1 MRKIQLLLLGFLFI
15 QVLNAQQQDLDYFL
29 TNGLQNSPLLKDY
42 QNRLKSARIDSLRL
56 RAMLG
61 LQVNASSVDS
71 YAPVINGWGYDEV
84 KTDIANVSALAG
96 ITKEIIG
103 NDNLRNK
110 YQALNLQNQ
119 STYIQGSLSEKDLK
133 KSIISQY
140 ILAYGEQ
147 QQQLLNSNILSVL
160 RQEEQIVRKLTENGV
175 YKQTEYLSLLVNLR
189 QLEIRNLQQ
198 RIQSKTDLELLYA
211 LCGIEDTSHVNL
223 VEPALVVINPEG
235 PRSTLLYRQFELDSL
250 KLTNEDRQINF
261 DYRPKLS
268 VYADGGY
275 LSSLSYMPW
284 KNFGLSAGISLVVP
298 IYNGGQKKM
307 EHDQVAIAEET
318 RADYRNF
325 FTGQYRQ
332 QIHML
337 TSQLASYDPLIR
349 QCNEQMI
356 YAKTLI
362 DANQD
367 LLRTGDISVTDYLL
381 SVSNYLNAKNLLIE
395 SMLSRYRIINEI
407 NYWSQ
412 K

>member
-1 MRKIQLLLLGFLFI
+1 MRRIQIMWLGFILI
-15 QVLNAQQQDLDYFL
+15 QILNAQQQDLDYFL
-29 TNGLQNSPLLKDY
+29 TKGLQNSPLLKDY
-42 QNRLKSARIDSLRL
+42 QNRLKSGRIDSLRL

-61 LQVNASSVDS
+61 IQVNASSVDS

-96 ITKEIIG
+96 MSKEIIG

-119 STYIQGSLSEKDLK
+119 STSIQGTLSEKDLK
-133 KSIISQY
+133 KSIVSQY

-147 QQQLLNSNILSVL
+147 QQQLLNSNILAVL

-189 QLEIRNLQQ
+189 QLEIRNLQSG
-198 RIQSKTDLELLYA
+198 IQSKTDLELLYA

-223 VEPALVVINPEG
+223 TEPVLVVINPKG
-235 PRSTLLYRQFELDSL
+235 PHSTLLYRQFELDSL

-275 LSSLSYMPW
+275 FSSLSYMPW

-307 EHDQVAIAEET
+307 EHDQIAFAEET

-325 FTGQYRQ
+325 FTSQYRQ
-332 QIHML
+332 QIHLL
-337 TSQLASYDPLIR
+337 TSQLASYDPLIQ
-349 QCNEQMI
+349 QCNEQMT